1 MTSPT
6 ASAFIEDT
14 STDGVL
20 QAEWNAAETPN
31 ELVEVGK
38 RHGYNFDVAE
48 LEATLD
54 SLRRLQGGELDEADL
69 GSVAGGISLSTSF
82 SSSLSKA
89 GLQFYEGWPCK
100 WLGDTGTFGK

>member
-1 MTSPT
+1 M
-6 ASAFIEDT
+6 
-14 STDGVL
+14 L
-20 QAEWNAAETPN
+20 QAEWNAAETHN

-54 SLRRLQGGELDEADL
+54 SLRRLQSGELDEADL
-69 GSVAGGISLSTSF
+69 GSVTGGISLSTSLSTSL
-82 SSSLSKA
+82 SSSLSKP

-100 WLGDTGTFGK
+100 WLGDTGTLGK